1 MTKSQARPN
10 VPAATSAHFG
20 QDGLRR
26 CTLVALALA
35 TAIGSMGLA
44 AGGTAGALLGA
55 ELKEYQRG
63 MSEEG

>member
-26 CTLVALALA
+26 CTLLALAPA

-55 ELKEYQRG
+55 ET
-63 MSEEG
+63 

>member
-1 MTKSQARPN
+1 MTKAQARPN

-26 CTLVALALA
+26 CTLLALALA

-44 AGGTAGALLGA
+44 VGGTAGALLSA
-55 ELKEYQRG
+55 ET
-63 MSEEG
+63 